1 MHNGYLQYYKPK
13 VIIGLIVVLAVL
25 IFLAKDYWELSISII
40 GIITLILF
48 FIDQWLWKKKIFS
61 LLFWT
66 DNFSGRYE
74 GFIEYEYR
82 DENCEINTGKLKHVK
97 IIHQKGS
104 KITVFSFTI
113 KKDGNPSSV
122 SENKG
127 MHVELLNGEKHYQ
140 LIYSYL
146 NGGNLEH
153 KFPPHYGTDIIK
165 FIKRGNNKSITGR
178 YFTERLPFPTKGK
191 YTDLIWISNNQEHDF

>member
-13 VIIGLIVVLAVL
+13 VIIGLVVVLAVL
-25 IFLAKDYWELSISII
+25 IFLAKDYWQLSISII

-48 FIDQWLWKKKIFS
+48 FIDQWLWKKKLFS
-61 LLFWT
+61 LMFWT

-82 DENCEINTGKLKHVK
+82 DENCEIRTGKLKHVK
-97 IIHQKGS
+97 VIHQKGS

-113 KKDGNPSSV
+113 KQDGNPSSV

-140 LIYSYL
+140 LTYSYL

-153 KFPPHYGTDIIK
+153 KFPLHYGTDIIK
-165 FIKRGNNKSITGR
+165 FIKKGNNKIITGR

-191 YTDLIWISNNQEHDF
+191 YTDLNWVSNNQEHDF

>member
-13 VIIGLIVVLAVL
+13 VIIGLVVVLAVL

-48 FIDQWLWKKKIFS
+48 FIDQWLWKKKLFS
-61 LLFWT
+61 LMFWT

-82 DENCEINTGKLKHVK
+82 DENCEIRTGKLKHVK
-97 IIHQKGS
+97 VIHQKGS

-113 KKDGNPSSV
+113 KQDGNPSSV

-127 MHVELLNGEKHYQ
+127 MHVELLNGE
-140 LIYSYL
+140 
-146 NGGNLEH
+146 
-153 KFPPHYGTDIIK
+153 
-165 FIKRGNNKSITGR
+165 
-178 YFTERLPFPTKGK
+178 
-191 YTDLIWISNNQEHDF
+191 

>member
-1 MHNGYLQYYKPK
+1 MSKTFFQYYKPS
-13 VIIGLIVVLAVL
+13 VLIGLIAILAIVL
-25 IFLAKDYWELSISII
+25 FLAKDYWGLSFSII
-40 GIITLILF
+40 GFISLILYVV
-48 FIDQWLWKKKIFS
+48 DEWLWNTPIFS
-61 LLFWT
+61 WIFWT

-74 GFIEYEYR
+74 GYLVFEYR
-82 DENCEINTGKLKHVK
+82 DENCEIKTGKLKHVK

-104 KITVFSFTI
+104 KISIYSFSI

-127 MHVELLNGEKHYQ
+127 MDVELLNGEKHYQ

-146 NGGNLEH
+146 NGGNSEL

-165 FIKRGNNKSITGR
+165 FLKKGKNKSISGR
-178 YFTERLPFPTKGK
+178 YFTERLPFSTKGK
-191 YTDLIWISNNQEHDF
+191 YVDLNWVSNNQEHDF